1 MTLNLVR
8 IEANARLEL
17 DVGKTYRKNPE
28 SKIDLLSSV

>member
-17 DVGKTYRKNPE
+17 DVGKTRKNPE